1 MTCGAHTNIRNDA
14 GRLAS
19 EEARARGRT
28 EIATTIMTFKS
39 DVVVVRTRIENL
51 MNRTDASYRKH
62 RQKIHIN
69 QRNRGLAEAPSAPR
83 PGLQATS
90 LRSNTLRLPPIQPRA
105 VTNEAV
111 NGDEAG
117 GAGEGAGAGGN
128 MAVGEELQGA
138 GGEGGEEVEEEEWG
152 VREENRKKA
161 AEAAAAAEAKQRE
174 QYERRMSSIVA
185 AADPWNLA
193 PHTQPRANRLAKMSF
208 YSKPENGGDSVSGG
222 AGSKNQIK

>member
-1 MTCGAHTNIRNDA
+1 MTCGAHTNIRNNA

-51 MNRTDASYRKH
+51 MNRTDAHYRKH
-62 RQKIHIN
+62 RQKVHIN
-69 QRNRGLAEAPSAPR
+69 QRVRDGPAVAR

-90 LRSNTLRLPPIQPRA
+90 LRSNTLRLPPIQPRGSSVSVA
-105 VTNEAV
+105 NPSGFDT
-111 NGDEAG
+111 DEAEDENHEVQNQEQTAEDEDDYLP
-117 GAGEGAGAGGN
+117 GAL
-128 MAVGEELQGA
+128 EEK
-138 GGEGGEEVEEEEWG
+138 
-152 VREENRKKA
+152 RKKEA
-161 AEAAAAAEAKQRE
+161 AAAAAAEAKERE

-193 PHTQPRANRLAKMSF
+193 PHTKPRPNRLAKMSF
-208 YSKPENGGDSVSGG
+208 YSKPKGGVST
-222 AGSKNQIK
+222 K